1 MTIRIAVQ
9 DRQRLFRD
17 GLALLLDREPDLTV
31 VATAATASELAVA
44 AGEGI
49 DVVVLDLD
57 ASAWDAC
64 RLVAALRKLYPRL
77 LVIATTE
84 REGNRASLRRAY
96 QAGVTTILPRTS
108 GVRTILRALRSVPGQ
123 AAAPVA
129 PVVTIDE
136 RYPRLT
142 GRESQVLDA
151 IGSGATTRE
160 IAAAL
165 GISPKT
171 VEKYK
176 YGIFSKLGAVNQ
188 AQAVALALRAG
199 LLDVPPA
206 LTVA

>member
-17 GLALLLDREPDLTV
+17 GLALLLDSEPDLAI
-31 VATAATASELAVA
+31 VATAATASELVA
-44 AGEGI
+44 AARQGI

-57 ASAWDAC
+57 ASEWDAC

-77 LVIATTE
+77 LVLGTTE
-84 REGNRASLRRAY
+84 QERTRVSLRRAY
-96 QAGVTTILPRTS
+96 QAGVTTVLPRTA
-108 GVRTILRALRSVPGQ
+108 GVRTMLQALRSPPGRTV
-123 AAAPVA
+123 APLA

-136 RYPRLT
+136 RRPRLT
-142 GRESQVLDA
+142 ERESQVLDA

-171 VEKYK
+171 VEKHK
-176 YGIFSKLGAVNQ
+176 YGVFSKLGAVNQ
-188 AQAVALALRAG
+188 AQAVSVALRTG
-199 LLDVPPA
+199 LLDPSPA